1 MRFTHDK
8 EGQRLLNAPTFSGYG
23 VLIETEDDEVLI
35 VAPSAAIAE
44 GLAAYLSS
52 GPVKKATKLRIGEP
66 WEPPAPRARQR
77 SFLDELP

>member
-1 MRFTHDK
+1 MRFTLDN

-35 VAPSAAIAE
+35 VAPSAAVAE

-52 GPVKKATKLRIGEP
+52 VPVKKAVKVRIGEP
-66 WEPPAPRARQR
+66 WEPPAPRAQRR
-77 SFLDELP
+77 SFLDDGN